1 MNIRRIPANLAG
13 ILFYK
18 LNIMKRIIILTGMTI
33 LLFSCERF
41 GNEDKKQDQEE
52 RIVCI
57 AKQYSE
63 IVCALNAQQDI
74 VAVDVSST
82 YPAELKKL
90 PTVGYHRALSAEAI
104 LAMNPTLI
112 LQDNNIGPEHV
123 VKQLNDLKIPMKNF
137 GKYQNTI
144 DGTDSLIREMGAYFH
159 REKQADSLCEKLDSD
174 MKNALANAAQY
185 KDSVKVLIIHFGQA
199 SNNYLVM
206 TKKSTAAK
214 MIEWAGGKMAVNDEK
229 GMKQLSPEIVAA
241 SDPDVI
247 LLTDFGYDRLDG
259 SLEKIKEL
267 PGVASTKAF
276 KGNRIFRVEEHDVV
290 YLGPRT
296 GQNVLLI
303 QQLIHQNGQSK

>member
-1 MNIRRIPANLAG
+1 
-13 ILFYK
+13 
-18 LNIMKRIIILTGMTI
+18 
-33 LLFSCERF
+33 
-41 GNEDKKQDQEE
+41 
-52 RIVCI
+52 
-57 AKQYSE
+57 
-63 IVCALNAQQDI
+63 
-74 VAVDVSST
+74 
-82 YPAELKKL
+82 
-90 PTVGYHRALSAEAI
+90 
-104 LAMNPTLI
+104 MNPTLI

>member
-1 MNIRRIPANLAG
+1 MKKLSFIIF
-13 ILFYK
+13 ILSFYWACG
-18 LNIMKRIIILTGMTI
+18 R
-33 LLFSCERF
+33 FS
-41 GNEDKKQDQEE
+41 NEDKKEGNKE

-63 IVCALNAQQDI
+63 ICCALNAQQDI

-82 YPAELKKL
+82 YPEELKKL

-104 LAMNPTLI
+104 LAMKPTMI
-112 LQDNNIGPEHV
+112 LQDNNIGPEYV
-123 VKQLNDLKIPMKNF
+123 VKQLKDLKIPMKNF
-137 GKYQNTI
+137 NKYQNTI
-144 DGTDSLIREMGAYFH
+144 EGTDSLIREMGSYFH
-159 REKQADSLCEKLDSD
+159 RERQADSLCKILDKD
-174 MKNALANAAQY
+174 MQNALEKAKQY

-214 MIEWAGGKMAVNDEK
+214 MIEWAGGIMAVNDEK
-229 GMKQLSPEIVAA
+229 GMKQLSPEIIAA

-247 LLTDFGYDRLDG
+247 LLTDFGYDRLGG
-259 SLEKIKEL
+259 SSEKIKEL

-276 KGNRIFRVEEHDVV
+276 KNKRIFRIEEHDVV

-303 QQLIHQNGQSK
+303 QKLIHQNGQAK